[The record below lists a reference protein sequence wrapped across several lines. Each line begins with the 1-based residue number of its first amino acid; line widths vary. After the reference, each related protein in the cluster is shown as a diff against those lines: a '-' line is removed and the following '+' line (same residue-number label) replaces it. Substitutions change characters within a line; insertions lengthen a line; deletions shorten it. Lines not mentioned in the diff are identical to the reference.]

1 MIEFKFELDP
11 KYMTHLKDKSYYNNN
26 YYKLSLSGY
35 GDFIIPE
42 KCDIL
47 YQKCEDDDFEWCY
60 YSLGYFEGDKFIAC
74 FTWLDQF
81 DDGDFVDA
89 EEK

>member
-11 KYMTHLKDKSYYNNN
+11 KYMAHLKDKSYYNNN
-26 YYKLSLSGY
+26 YYKLNLSRY
-35 GDFIIPE
+35 GDFIIPA

-47 YQKCEDDDFEWCY
+47 YQKCEDDDFGCY

-74 FTWLDQF
+74 FTWLDKF
-81 DDGDFVDA
+81 DELIGAA
-89 EEK
+89 EE